1 MKNLALTI
9 ILSFIASITLAQ
21 DLEKFYMP
29 QLQSK
34 EDCAKYIGKKVCV
47 FDYSSSN
54 KRWKD
59 AYKFEEYYWAFSHYE
74 KIYTITKIKFG
85 EQIEIRLVSNN
96 GSKYKVKINN
106 GGTSD
111 YKVLSSC
118 NIFFLYDEFET
129 YRNEQIGRTFKNS
142 NNEDVAVLE
151 NLELIPRLDDD
162 PVLEIGR
169 AHV

>member
-85 EQIEIRLVSNN
+85 EQI
-96 GSKYKVKINN
+96 GINM
-106 GGTSD
+106 S
-111 YKVLSSC
+111 
-118 NIFFLYDEFET
+118 
-129 YRNEQIGRTFKNS
+129 
-142 NNEDVAVLE
+142 
-151 NLELIPRLDDD
+151 
-162 PVLEIGR
+162 
-169 AHV
+169 